1 MIRTLAVAA
10 AVVLMAAAPSGQTM
24 VFHAGADAVVLDV
37 TVQRGKTP
45 VPGLR
50 AEDFEVVD
58 SGVPQAV
65 TYVSY
70 SRVPIDLRLVFD
82 TSGSI
87 TDDQLQRYL
96 RAMMQITGALKSDD
110 RCDILTFSTRVIEL
124 AELQAP
130 PIAINLKRAM
140 PRATS
145 FYDAVG
151 LSLVAARVDGR
162 RQLTIVLSD
171 ADDNTSFF
179 DNETMLE
186 MARRTDAVVY
196 TVTPADAWQ
205 SDPDRGKL
213 FRERLERL
221 ARLTG
226 GRLIAAE
233 TDVVPAF
240 LSAIEEF
247 RQSYVI
253 MYNAT
258 GVPKG
263 GYHQVAVSVKGQ
275 KSLAVRTRQGYTG

>member
-1 MIRTLAVAA
+1 
-10 AVVLMAAAPSGQTM
+10 
-24 VFHAGADAVVLDV
+24 
-37 TVQRGKTP
+37 
-45 VPGLR
+45 
-50 AEDFEVVD
+50 
-58 SGVPQAV
+58 
-65 TYVSY
+65 VSY

-96 RAMMQITGALKSDD
+96 HAMIQITGALQPVD
-110 RCDILTFSTRVIEL
+110 RCDIETFSTRVIEL
-124 AELQAP
+124 AALQAP
-130 PIAINLKRAM
+130 PIAINLRR
-140 PRATS
+140 PLSTATS
-145 FYDAVG
+145 FFDAVG
-151 LSLVAARVDGR
+151 LSLVTARVDGR
-162 RQLTIVLSD
+162 RQPTIVLSD
-171 ADDNTSFF
+171 ADDNRSFF
-179 DNETMLE
+179 DDETMLD

-205 SDPDRGKL
+205 SDPERGKF

-226 GRLIAAE
+226 GRMIPAE

-263 GYHQVAVSVKGQ
+263 GYHQVTVGVRGQ
-275 KSLAVRTRQGYTG
+275 KSLTVRTRQGYAG

>member
-1 MIRTLAVAA
+1 MTRTLPIVA
-10 AVVLMAAAPSGQTM
+10 AVVALTAWPSAQNM

-37 TVQRGKTP
+37 TVQRGKAP

-58 SGVPQAV
+58 SGVTQTV
-65 TYVSY
+65 TDVSY

-96 RAMMQITGALKSDD
+96 RAMIQITGALKSDD

-124 AELQAP
+124 AALQAP
-130 PIAINLKRAM
+130 PIAINLRRAM

-151 LSLVAARVDGR
+151 LSLVTARVDGR

-205 SDPDRGKL
+205 SDPDRGKV

-221 ARLTG
+221 AHLTG
-226 GRLIAAE
+226 GRMIPAE

-253 MYNAT
+253 MYNAA

-263 GYHQVAVSVKGQ
+263 GYHQIAVSVKGQ

>member
-1 MIRTLAVAA
+1 MTRTLPIVAAVAA
-10 AVVLMAAAPSGQTM
+10 LTALPSAQGM

-37 TVQRGKTP
+37 TVQHGKTP

-58 SGVPQAV
+58 SGVPQIV
-65 TYVSY
+65 TDVSY

-96 RAMMQITGALKSDD
+96 RAMMQITGALQVAD

-124 AELQAP
+124 AALQAP
-130 PIAINLKRAM
+130 PIAINLRRAM

-145 FYDAVG
+145 FFDAVG
-151 LSLVAARVDGR
+151 LSLVTARVDGR

-196 TVTPADAWQ
+196 TVSPADAWQ

-213 FRERLERL
+213 FRDRLERL

-226 GRLIAAE
+226 GRMIPAE

-247 RQSYVI
+247 RQSYVV
-253 MYNAT
+253 MYNAA

-263 GYHQVAVSVKGQ
+263 GYHQIAVSVKGQ

>member
-179 DNETMLE
+179 DDETMLE
-186 MARRTDAVVY
+186 MARRTDAVSSARRGEPRRQRCQY
-196 TVTPADAWQ
+196 RGTSVTSGDKRASLPESRAACAWSSVTMPQ
-205 SDPDRGKL
+205 PR
-213 FRERLERL
+213 
-221 ARLTG
+221 
-226 GRLIAAE
+226 
-233 TDVVPAF
+233 P
-240 LSAIEEF
+240 
-247 RQSYVI
+247 RQMAS
-253 MYNAT
+253 
-258 GVPKG
+258 
-263 GYHQVAVSVKGQ
+263 
-275 KSLAVRTRQGYTG
+275 

>member
-1 MIRTLAVAA
+1 MRRTLAIVAVVAA
-10 AVVLMAAAPSGQTM
+10 LTALPSAQGM
-24 VFHAGADAVVLDV
+24 VFRGGADAVVLDV

-65 TYVSY
+65 TDVSY

-96 RAMMQITGALKSDD
+96 RAMTQITGALQPED
-110 RCDILTFSTRVIEL
+110 RCDILTFSTRVLEL
-124 AELQAP
+124 AALQAP
-130 PIAINLKRAM
+130 PIAISLRRAL

-145 FYDAVG
+145 FFDAVG
-151 LSLVAARVDGR
+151 LSLVTARVDGR

-196 TVTPADAWQ
+196 TLTPVDAWQ
-205 SDPDRGKL
+205 SDPDRGKF
-213 FRERLERL
+213 FRQRLERL
-221 ARLTG
+221 AQLTG
-226 GRLIAAE
+226 GRMIPAE

-240 LSAIEEF
+240 LGAIEEF

-263 GYHQVAVSVKGQ
+263 GYHQITVSVHGQ
-275 KSLAVRTRQGYTG
+275 KALAVRTRQGYTG